1 MDSDESR
8 GGDSALPNDPLDHA
22 IVWTP
27 AIKRLAN
34 EIASW
39 VRLDS
44 PGGAVTGKPRTGKS
58 FACIYLEAAL
68 HTVIGYPVAV
78 LVMSIPRGN
87 STREREYTQ
96 EMMRQCDCMAIQHRD
111 IAVLRARFMDH
122 IAQMAD
128 VACAK
133 RVILIIDEAQELSD
147 EHYGYL
153 VHWFNA
159 LVHRK
164 LRPFFLL
171 VGQPE
176 LKGRT
181 FYWDKN
187 EFHQIAGRFFV
198 HRHSFQGISKE
209 DFSEV
214 LAEFDKIISDG
225 NAGMLLKPLGGLA
238 LTDLALPLADAL
250 DVAKKRFNLTE
261 EVLLPMQYL
270 RSTLLAF
277 IYRSAKIEG
286 GIEGVNS
293 ELMMRCLNDSGFLGV
308 ISFYADAPS
317 GDD

>member
-1 MDSDESR
+1 MDRDESR
-8 GGDSALPNDPLDHA
+8 EFDSVPPNDPLDHA

-27 AIKRLAN
+27 AIKSLAN

-39 VRLDS
+39 IRLDS

-68 HTVIGYPVAV
+68 HTVIGYPVTVIV
-78 LVMSIPRGN
+78 LSMPRGN

-96 EMMRQCDCMAIQHRD
+96 EMMSQCDCMAIQHRD

-122 IAQMAD
+122 ISQMAD

-133 RVILIIDEAQELSD
+133 RVVIIIDEAQELSD

-176 LKGRT
+176 LKSRT

-198 HRHSFQGISKE
+198 HRYSFRGIQKG
-209 DFSEV
+209 DLSEV
-214 LAEFDKIISDG
+214 LAEFDKIISNGDIE
-225 NAGMLLKPLGGLA
+225 MLLKLPGRLA

-250 DVAKKRFNLTE
+250 DMARNRFNLTE

-270 RSTLLAF
+270 RSTILAF
-277 IYRSAKIEG
+277 IYRLSKTENGMA
-286 GIEGVNS
+286 GVNS

-308 ISFYADAPS
+308 ISFYTSSPS
-317 GDD
+317 DND